1 MNDDYKRMYD
11 AVVTMYNED
20 VGRLVKERDE
30 LREQVKAF
38 KLLAK
43 ENDEQKQQSQSLTRH
58 V

>member
-1 MNDDYKRMYD
+1 MNEDYKRMYD

-43 ENDEQKQQSQSLTRH
+43 ENDEKKQQSQPLTRH